1 MTHLNGWLRVNSN
14 LTTTKQLFSFLLLL
28 SWNLPPFPSLTLG
41 SHNIPFSD
49 SARNLGFVR
58 DSKLS
63 LKKHIKKTCETA
75 YCKLNCISFICRF
88 LTEDA
93 AKILVSSYILSWLD
107 YCNCLLMSTTE
118 SLIQTLQKIQN
129 IAARLV
135 LLAPCH
141 YHSTPFLEK
150 NALANS
156 HFRM

>member
-1 MTHLNGWLRVNSN
+1 MLRWLILKGNDVVLNSLCNTDPWCWTLPYGSVRTHNLCTGLR
-14 LTTTKQLFSFLLLL
+14 LKKCQ
-28 SWNLPPFPSLTLG
+28 
-41 SHNIPFSD
+41 I
-49 SARNLGFVR
+49 RNLGFVR

-63 LKKHIKKTCETA
+63 LKKHIKKTCETP